1 MQFSKN
7 LSLLRKKMGLSQDE
21 LAYAVGVSRQT
32 IYTWEAGLNYPNI
45 VMLKN
50 LANVLEVTA
59 DELLNGFEVNKLLKT
74 VSDIKL
80 EYVSKHNG
88 EVLYEELPNWFIRL
102 KPESEV
108 SWALYDLKK
117 GSLARDYSY
126 HIESL
131 GYAVIH
137 EIEGLEIEVKEYD
150 PELNFTRKYNQ
161 FISVKDNGVA
171 WIGEVTYNGDK
182 KIIKTYKD
190 QDFLNDWGYDKK
202 LIYQAMNYLEA
213 EDYILEYNGK
223 KQNVIKISYFDP
235 DGSDDMKNA
244 YFEVFLNSNF
254 ESLVWRR
261 YTKIKNKKNLS
272 GERVIIDNE
281 MYDMDYYSLTSRL

>member
-7 LSLLRKKMGLSQDE
+7 LSLLRKKNGLSQDE
-21 LAYAVGVSRQT
+21 LAYAIGVSRQT

-50 LANVLEVTA
+50 LANILDVTS
-59 DELLNGFEVNKLLKT
+59 DELLNGFEVNKLPK
-74 VSDIKL
+74 SFDSIKL
-80 EYVSKHNG
+80 EFVSKHNK
-88 EVLYEELPNWFIRL
+88 EVLYDELPNWFIRL

-108 SWALYDLKK
+108 SWALYDFEKSK
-117 GSLARDYSY
+117 YVRDYSY
-126 HIESL
+126 HVEVVGNTMVHDLDGI
-131 GYAVIH
+131 
-137 EIEGLEIEVKEYD
+137 EIEVKEYD

-161 FISVKDNGVA
+161 YISVTEEGVA
-171 WIGEVTYNGDK
+171 WIGEERYEGAK

-202 LIYQAMNYLEA
+202 LIYQSMKYESA

-223 KQNVIKISYFDP
+223 KQNVIKINYFDP
-235 DGSDDMKNA
+235 DGSNDLKNA
-244 YFEVFLNSNF
+244 YFEVILNQDF

-261 YTKIKNKKNLS
+261 YTKIKNKKKYSN
-272 GERVIIDNE
+272 ERIIVDGE
-281 MYDMDYYSLTSRL
+281 MYDMDYYCLTSRL

>member
-117 GSLARDYSY
+117 ESLVRDYSY
-126 HIESL
+126 HIEAL
-131 GYAVIH
+131 GYTVIH

-244 YFEVFLNSNF
+244 YFEVFLNYNF
-254 ESLVWRR
+254 ESLIWRR